1 MPHWQG
7 YGRWHHIDCWRI
19 PASIWLALP
28 DPDVC
33 KVAQRFEAAIIEMQ
47 QIAMCGFFDLSPE
60 HKQEFIAH
68 CMDKKHYAKAKKNS
82 KAYNAEDS
90 DAEDSAHT
98 SASASATTPAASS
111 AASGGRSALASSS
124 ASFGAAQM
132 QAPSPAK
139 HSSTS
144 ALALYTPPPTT
155 QLSASAGQ
163 GGCFLLPRPGVNGAL
178 ENAFHGKTFVLT
190 GIFPEVGGGTGL
202 NLGKDK
208 VKAMIESFGGRV
220 TASVSGRTNYVL
232 VGAEPGS
239 GKVSAAR
246 ERGIPTPDIQGLKLT
261 LETRGAALEHA
272 APARITSLSS
282 GFKDNGLGRISHE
295 QPMGASG
302 NDANAGGGAAATG
315 SGKAKKK
322 RAAAKSEAHKP
333 PKAPKQPRVSKK
345 AAAAAA
351 ASSIASADTQ

>member
-47 QIAMCGFFDLSPE
+47 QIAICGFSDLSPE
-60 HKQEFIAH
+60 HKQEFVAH
-68 CMDKKHYAKAKKNS
+68 CMDKKHYAKATKNS

-90 DAEDSAHT
+90 DAEDSART
-98 SASASATTPAASS
+98 SASATSTAASS
-111 AASGGRSALASSS
+111 AASGGRSAPATSS

-132 QAPSPAK
+132 QAPSPAQ

-144 ALALYTPPPTT
+144 ALALYAPPPTT

-163 GGCFLLPRPGVNGAL
+163 GGCFLMPRPGVNDAL
-178 ENAFHGKTFVLT
+178 KNAFHGKTFVLT

-208 VKAMIESFGGRV
+208 VKARIESFGGRV
-220 TASVSGRTNYVL
+220 TASVSGRTNYL
-232 VGAEPGS
+232 LIGAEPGES
-239 GKVSAAR
+239 KVSAAR

-272 APARITSLSS
+272 APARITSLST
-282 GFKDNGLGRISHE
+282 GYKDNGLGWISHE
-295 QPMGASG
+295 QLKSASG
-302 NDANAGGGAAATG
+302 NDAYAGGGAAAG

-333 PKAPKQPRVSKK
+333 PKAPKLPCVSKK

-351 ASSIASADTQ
+351 ASSTASASAGT